1 MPQPP
6 ETQGGPSVSISET
19 RSSDATANGNAID
32 MLHGPIWNRA
42 LLFALPVAATGVL
55 EQLFNAVGRGSS
67 DAVSKAVHTELPDG
81 GVRRSTRARHRLAAG
96 VSAVAQI
103 RGRGVADPGTPR
115 NIAAAGPATTSADAA
130 GAPLTARRDHPRRSC
145 RSPCR

>member
-1 MPQPP
+1 M
-6 ETQGGPSVSISET
+6 SISET

-55 EQLFNAVGRGSS
+55 EQLFNATGVAIVGNFSGANDTQAVAAVGANSFIVMLVVNFFIGISLGANVVIANAVGRGSS

-96 VSAVAQI
+96 VSAVA
-103 RGRGVADPGTPR
+103 
-115 NIAAAGPATTSADAA
+115 
-130 GAPLTARRDHPRRSC
+130 
-145 RSPCR
+145 

>member
-1 MPQPP
+1 
-6 ETQGGPSVSISET
+6 
-19 RSSDATANGNAID
+19 

-96 VSAVAQI
+96 VSAVA
-103 RGRGVADPGTPR
+103 
-115 NIAAAGPATTSADAA
+115 
-130 GAPLTARRDHPRRSC
+130 
-145 RSPCR
+145 